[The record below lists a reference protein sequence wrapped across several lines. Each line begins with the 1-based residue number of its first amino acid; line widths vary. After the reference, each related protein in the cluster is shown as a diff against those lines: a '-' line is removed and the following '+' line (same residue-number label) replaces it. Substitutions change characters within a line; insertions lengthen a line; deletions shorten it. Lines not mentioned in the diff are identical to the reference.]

1 MYIIFRQ
8 QNIRNRAYVIDRA
21 GNKIFYGTYY
31 QCQKFIKYMEGDA
44 ENGLCTFIERKDC
57 RRVVTEQ

>member
-8 QNIRNRAYVIDRA
+8 QNVRNRAYVIDRD
-21 GNKIFYGTYY
+21 GNKIFYGPYF
-31 QCQKFIKYMEGDA
+31 QCQKFIKYMEGDTA
-44 ENGLCTFIERKDC
+44 DGPCTFIERKDC